1 MAYSGTTAATT
12 ASNPPVQIARAVG
25 NFNPNI
31 AVVGS
36 TASML
41 AAGGGAG
48 VWLYQSVDSS
58 TLIQVPGYFTDGGYL
73 GIKNGDILIGEY
85 ASSVGSTVVI
95 AYMGVLQTTSTF
107 GSTTF
112 GLNGPAFGLSTGGTM
127 TTTFN

>member
-12 ASNPPVQIARAVG
+12 ASNPPIQIARGVG

-48 VWLYQSVDSS
+48 LWLYQSVDGS
-58 TLIQVPGYFTDGGYL
+58 TLTEVPGYFTDGGYL
-73 GIKNGDILIGEY
+73 GMKNGDVLIGVN
-85 ASSVGSTVVI
+85 ATSVGSTTVLL
-95 AYMGVLQTTSTF
+95 YMGILQTTSTF

-127 TTTFN
+127 TSSFN